1 VSSASSRTFEDVKV
15 GVRFKIAAL
24 WIAMLFLFAYG
35 DIFGFFSPG
44 QIQEVMAGEL
54 SGMAITQVFLFA
66 VSLYVAVASVMVFFS
81 LVLSPTVNRWTNI
94 VLPSLYVVSILASA
108 IGETSAYY
116 WLLSLA
122 ESALLLLIVW
132 YAWTWP
138 RQEGSTLRAANLLVD
153 SPLAAEARAVRL
165 KAASAKFGNTRTHL
179 AFSGD
184 TRPISCGT
192 RPIGLITIATH
203 QPRPLTVQSN

>member
-1 VSSASSRTFEDVKV
+1 VASVSSRTFEDVKV
-15 GVRFKIAAL
+15 GVRCKIAAL

-44 QIQEVMAGEL
+44 QLEEVMAGEL

-66 VSLYVAVASVMVFFS
+66 VSLYIAIASVMVFLS

-94 VLPSLYVVSILASA
+94 VLPSLYVVSIVASA

-116 WLLSLA
+116 WFLSIT

-138 RQEGSTLRAANLLVD
+138 RREGTA
-153 SPLAAEARAVRL
+153 
-165 KAASAKFGNTRTHL
+165 
-179 AFSGD
+179 
-184 TRPISCGT
+184 
-192 RPIGLITIATH
+192 
-203 QPRPLTVQSN
+203 